1 MQTSSADKT
10 EGFRLLRDTVED
22 VVKRGRHSRPE
33 GVKPRMQLQGNF
45 DERQLGFSSF
55 TEFLSAAEQAG
66 WIARSIDAGGHTV
79 LSVSGRASSR
89 TPSLPPPD
97 STTPPARRRLR
108 SDLWNAF
115 VEWREGVTH
124 VYDRERARA
133 LALAP
138 DPADDPP
145 GLQAL
150 RESLRVGAERALPIT
165 PIPIDEQRAWME
177 AFAKRHAE
185 HPLGEALRRAVAS
198 PRPFQAFR
206 RILEADPELPKQFR
220 QQRLGNVAVAV
231 LSWMANNALSFSPWE
246 RQAPPSTLVPGK
258 SVGLGAELAQLR
270 GLVHRAVDQM
280 SADELRGLSLP
291 LRYVLSPLGA
301 AEVMEVESDVDRVLD
316 EARERFSSSTV
327 TLVEQS
333 AQDGPKDMVTAVEV
347 AESEA
352 KHVVYVAQ
360 TRRRAKASPY
370 KAPGEVLK
378 GLRELDRLA
387 GIYKAGGFEG
397 TLTKLFRDRSTLIF
411 RDRVAEAT
419 RKKHKDRYTLSWEG
433 QNRLMDPHLCF
444 GSAGT
449 REECAR
455 VYWYIDDATRTWVV
469 GHAGEH
475 LPGAHD

>member
-33 GVKPRMQLQGNF
+33 GVKPQMQLQGNF
-45 DERQLGFSSF
+45 DERRLGFSSF

-66 WIARSIDAGGHTV
+66 WITRSIDAGGHTV
-79 LSVSGRASSR
+79 LSVSEKAPSR

-97 STTPPARRRLR
+97 PTTPPARR
-108 SDLWNAF
+108 
-115 VEWREGVTH
+115 
-124 VYDRERARA
+124 
-133 LALAP
+133 
-138 DPADDPP
+138 
-145 GLQAL
+145 
-150 RESLRVGAERALPIT
+150 
-165 PIPIDEQRAWME
+165 
-177 AFAKRHAE
+177 
-185 HPLGEALRRAVAS
+185 S
-198 PRPFQAFR
+198 PR
-206 RILEADPELPKQFR
+206 K
-220 QQRLGNVAVAV
+220 G
-231 LSWMANNALSFSPWE
+231 
-246 RQAPPSTLVPGK
+246 QAPPSAVVPGK

-301 AEVMEVESDVDRVLD
+301 AEVIEVESQIDRVLE
-316 EARERFSSSTV
+316 EARERLPSGTV

-333 AQDGPKDMVTAVEV
+333 EQDGPKDMVTAVEV

-352 KHVVYVAQ
+352 RHVVYVAQ
-360 TRRRAKASPY
+360 ARGRAKASPY
-370 KAPGEVLK
+370 KAPGEVLQ

-387 GIYKAGGFEG
+387 GIYKEGGFEG
-397 TLTKLFRDRSTLIF
+397 TLTKLFRDRSTLNF
-411 RDRVAEAT
+411 RDRVSDAT
-419 RKKHKDRYTLSWEG
+419 RTRHKDRYTLSWEG
-433 QNRLMDPHLCF
+433 KNRLMDPHLCF

-449 REECAR
+449 TEECAR

-475 LPGAHD
+475 LPGAYD